1 MKPVNEYSIN
11 SAEEYR
17 SFAESDD
24 EVEFS
29 RTAGTASEEV
39 WLDILLK
46 YPNLARHVAFN
57 SSVSIK
63 VLERAVEVGDVWT
76 RFDVAMKRRI
86 NRSLFDRLANDP
98 DATVRTRI
106 ALNPKVPADVLDRL
120 CGDEDP
126 MVSDAAKE
134 RRAAMKP

>member
-1 MKPVNEYSIN
+1 
-11 SAEEYR
+11 
-17 SFAESDD
+17 
-24 EVEFS
+24 
-29 RTAGTASEEV
+29 
-39 WLDILLK
+39 
-46 YPNLARHVAFN
+46 
-57 SSVSIK
+57 
-63 VLERAVEVGDVWT
+63 LERAVEVGDVWT